1 MIMEKLFRGNKKVI
15 GNIRILVLM
24 LLVAVAVY
32 QLTAQ
37 DICSD
42 FTNTTLD
49 KKDKFGFFYECRYY
63 NTTELKTIEIIEKA
77 NNPYNLY
84 NYTENYIN

>member
-1 MIMEKLFRGNKKVI
+1 MEKLFRGNKKVI

-24 LLVAVAVY
+24 LLVAVAIY

-42 FTNTTLD
+42 FSNTTLG
-49 KKDKFGFFYECRYY
+49 KKDLFGFFYECRYL
-63 NTTELKTIEIIEKA
+63 NQTELKTIEIIEKA